1 MADTG
6 KVTNIGLGIIT
17 GLLASSTHKYVHWG
31 TGATA
36 ADATQTA
43 LVTPSSDETRASGA
57 QSQVTTSVT
66 NDTYQVV
73 ATLTCASDAKAITEV
88 GVFSAATGGSM
99 YSRNA
104 FDAINLAVGD
114 SIQFTI
120 KSQYTQA

>member
-17 GLLASSTHKYVHWG
+17 ALLASSANKHVHWG

-73 ATLTCASDAKAITEV
+73 ATLTCASTAKAITEV

>member
-17 GLLASSTHKYVHWG
+17 ALLASSANKHVHWG
-31 TGATA
+31 TGTTA
-36 ADATQTA
+36 AAPTQTA

-73 ATLTCASDAKAITEV
+73 ATLTCASTAKAITEV

>member
-6 KVTNIGLGIIT
+6 KVTNIGLGLIT
-17 GLLASSTHKYVHWG
+17 ALLASSENKHVHWG
-31 TGATA
+31 TGTTA
-36 ADATQTA
+36 AAPTQTA
-43 LVTPSSDETRASGA
+43 LITPSSDETRASGA

-73 ATLTCASDAKAITEV
+73 ATLTCASAAKAITEV

>member
-17 GLLASSTHKYVHWG
+17 GLLASSANKYVHWG
-31 TGATA
+31 TGTTA
-36 ADATQTA
+36 AAPTQTD

-57 QSQVTTSVT
+57 QSQATTSVT

-73 ATLTCASDAKAITEV
+73 ATLTCESAAKAITEV
-88 GVFSAATGGSM
+88 GVFGAATGGSM
-99 YSRNA
+99 YSRNT

>member
-73 ATLTCASDAKAITEV
+73 ATLTCASTAKAITEV
-88 GVFSAATGGSM
+88 GVFSADTGGSM
-99 YSRNA
+99 YSRNT

>member
-6 KVTNIGLGIIT
+6 KVTNTGLDIIT
-17 GLLASSTHKYVHWG
+17 GLLTASNNKYVHWG
-31 TGATA
+31 TGTTA
-36 ADATQTA
+36 AAVTQTA

-73 ATLTCASDAKAITEV
+73 ATLTCASTAKAITEV
-88 GVFSAATGGSM
+88 GVFSADTGGSM
-99 YSRNA
+99 YSRNT

>member
-17 GLLASSTHKYVHWG
+17 GLLASSTHKHVHWG

-73 ATLTCASDAKAITEV
+73 ATLTCASTAKAITEV

>member
-17 GLLASSTHKYVHWG
+17 ALLASSANKHVHWG
-31 TGATA
+31 TGTTA
-36 ADATQTA
+36 AAPTQTA
-43 LVTPSSDETRASGA
+43 LVTPSSDETRASGT
-57 QSQVTTSVT
+57 QTQVTTSVA

-73 ATLTCASDAKAITEV
+73 ATLTCASAAKAITEV

>member
-17 GLLASSTHKYVHWG
+17 GLLASSAHKYVHWG
-31 TGATA
+31 TGVTA
-36 ADATQTA
+36 AAPTQTA

-73 ATLTCASDAKAITEV
+73 ATLTCASTAKAITEV

>member
-17 GLLASSTHKYVHWG
+17 GLLASSENKHVHWG
-31 TGATA
+31 TGTTA
-36 ADATQTA
+36 AAPTQTA
-43 LVTPSSDETRASGA
+43 LVAASSDETRASGA

-73 ATLTCASDAKAITEV
+73 ATLTCATTAKAITEV
-88 GVFSAATGGSM
+88 GVFSAATAGSM
-99 YSRNA
+99 YSRNT

>member
-17 GLLASSTHKYVHWG
+17 GLLASSTHKHVHWG
-31 TGATA
+31 TGTTA
-36 ADATQTA
+36 AAPTQTA
-43 LVTPSSDETRASGA
+43 LVTPSSDETRASCA

-73 ATLTCASDAKAITEV
+73 ATLTCASAAKAITEV

>member
-17 GLLASSTHKYVHWG
+17 ALLASSANKHVHWG

-43 LVTPSSDETRASGA
+43 LVTPSSDETRASGT

-73 ATLTCASDAKAITEV
+73 ATLTCASTAKAITEV

>member
-17 GLLASSTHKYVHWG
+17 ALLASSANKHVHWG

-43 LVTPSSDETRASGA
+43 LVTPSSDETRASGT
-57 QSQVTTSVT
+57 QTQVTTSVA

-73 ATLTCASDAKAITEV
+73 ATLTCASAAKAITEV

>member
-17 GLLASSTHKYVHWG
+17 GLLASSANKYVHWG

-57 QSQVTTSVT
+57 QSQATTSVT

-73 ATLTCASDAKAITEV
+73 ATLTCASAAKAITEV

>member
-17 GLLASSTHKYVHWG
+17 ALLASSANKHVHWG

-73 ATLTCASDAKAITEV
+73 ATLTCASAAKAITEV

>member
-57 QSQVTTSVT
+57 QSQVTTSVA

-73 ATLTCASDAKAITEV
+73 ATLTCATTAKAITEV
-88 GVFSAATGGSM
+88 GVFSAASGGSM

-120 KSQYTQA
+120 KSKYTQA